1 MMQLLKNRWV
11 QLVSVAVIMALV
23 GAVVALLAFSS
34 EEQAVLVTTGDRV
47 MLTSPLETGDA
58 MGGRGAVGA
67 ASDAAKNV
75 FAEDLPLTASAA
87 VSAGWKDP
95 ILCDAG
101 RGRLF
106 RKAVEQDVP
115 YFLMYNF
122 ADELLGLYLYNM
134 TEIPEAPWVKRD
146 ELRAAGLPIIEEEHW
161 AMLVYFQDPIT
172 ACASLEGS
180 CGFNIY
186 CENAGGSGGAFPSDD
201 RLKRNQSTVPYGL
214 EAVMELEPKIY
225 DKYDG
230 ALHDGE
236 LTLDENSG
244 RTELGLI
251 AQDALGVIPEIVA
264 VPDDPENGFYGVAYE
279 QLTPVLIKSIQELK
293 AVIDALRAEIEVLK
307 K

>member
-1 MMQLLKNRWV
+1 MVERLKNRWV

-23 GAVVALLAFSS
+23 GAVVALFALPS
-34 EEQAVLVTTGDRV
+34 EEQAELVSTGDRV

-75 FAEDLPLTASAA
+75 FVDELPLTASAA

-95 ILCDAG
+95 VLCDAG

-122 ADELLGLYLYNM
+122 ADELMGMYLYNM
-134 TEIPEAPWVKRD
+134 TEVPEAPWVKRD
-146 ELRAAGLPIIEEEHW
+146 ELRAAGLPVIEEEHW
-161 AMLVYFQDPIT
+161 AMLVYFKDPLT
-172 ACASLEGS
+172 ACAQLEGS

-186 CENAGGSGGAFPSDD
+186 CENAGGSGGAFPSDG
-201 RLKRNQSTVPYGL
+201 RLKRDQGVVPYGL
-214 EAVMELEPKIY
+214 EAVLQLEPKIY
-225 DKYDG
+225 DKYNG
-230 ALHDGE
+230 TLNNGE
-236 LTLDENSG
+236 LSLDENSG

-251 AQDALGVIPEIVA
+251 AQEAVEVIPEIVA
-264 VPDDPENGFYGVAYE
+264 VPDDPENGFYGIAYE

-293 AVIDALRAEIEVLK
+293 VEIDALKAEIEALK